1 MITPSTKHRPL
12 RAIVRGQML
21 AQDVIVSLSASEVS
35 GYDTV
40 RIDWVKRRMEEIII
54 ALLITKTAAEFGRRI
69 QEAKDITELEAIGAE
84 VAEAKGLTEDDT
96 YLLRRTYAFWREELS
111 DVGEI

>member
-1 MITPSTKHRPL
+1 MIAK
-12 RAIVRGQML
+12 QL
-21 AQDVIVSLSASEVS
+21 AQAL
-35 GYDTV
+35 
-40 RIDWVKRRMEEIII
+40 I
-54 ALLITKTAAEFGRRI
+54 ALGITKTAAEFGRRI